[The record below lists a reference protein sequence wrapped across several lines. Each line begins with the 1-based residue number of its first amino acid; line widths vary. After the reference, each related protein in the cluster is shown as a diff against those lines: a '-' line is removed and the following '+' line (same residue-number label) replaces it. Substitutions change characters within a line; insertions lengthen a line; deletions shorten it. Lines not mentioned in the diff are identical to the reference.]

1 MKRMISIFLALI
13 LTLGLCAC
21 GSGSK
26 EETELSDDWEYDVPE
41 EPMWTTGLE
50 EGEVIEIT
58 SDMLLE
64 WRDQA
69 RKKMKRITL
78 DDVMKV
84 EPLSEDHM
92 NCSHIGER
100 ECEVINGPN
109 PQQQKICAFPE
120 TWYGQKIVKIGN
132 DAFTMGKFN
141 GLRLPDSLRELG
153 ESAFSSSDYLQIVY
167 CGSGLKTI
175 GLGAFEACLNLH
187 TVVLPEGLERIGAC
201 AFQGT
206 SLQSIE
212 IPASVTE
219 IGDYAFNCLLNEDFV
234 IIGTPGSYAE
244 QYAAEQG
251 IPFQPK

>member
-50 EGEVIEIT
+50 EGEVFHITSIT

-69 RKKMKRITL
+69 RKEMRRITL

-92 NCSHIGER
+92 NCSRIGES
-100 ECEVINGPN
+100 ECEVINGPD
-109 PQQQKICAFPE
+109 PQQQEICAFPE

-132 DAFTMGKFN
+132 EAFIRCEFN

-187 TVVLPEGLERIGAC
+187 TVVLPEGLERIGAY
-201 AFQGT
+201 AFECT

-212 IPASVTE
+212 IPASVT
-219 IGDYAFNCLLNEDFV
+219 
-234 IIGTPGSYAE
+234 
-244 QYAAEQG
+244 
-251 IPFQPK
+251 